1 MHVCL
6 IVILDTMDSWE
17 CCETLKED
25 VDVVLCGCWMKQQNG
40 KNAQKKEAEI
50 TTTTK
55 TARLVY
61 IWNWLTTRVQ
71 IVRLISNGIELRN
84 IY

>member
-25 VDVVLCGCWMKQQNG
+25 VDVVLYGCWMKQQQQNG
-40 KNAQKKEAEI
+40 KNAQKKERERNTHTRYSSSNKNSKPNTFEI
-50 TTTTK
+50 D
-55 TARLVY
+55 
-61 IWNWLTTRVQ
+61 
-71 IVRLISNGIELRN
+71 
-84 IY
+84 